1 MRLKINIAGIKRP
14 SHIMLLAV
22 ILSFCAWLCPDFGVL
37 RKGFTAPEHPGP
49 LEWFI
54 LFSWYLLIFT
64 SLSLGQKLRASFAGP
79 PHRRVNLPSL
89 DSIGV
94 YRTFTILAAVGTVST
109 LFRIFSTLPLL
120 QALVYIYVGQ
130 ANRLK
135 ITLYQD
141 YSAGLLSL
149 RYLVLYSASLAIYR
163 IVKFRKLSF
172 LNIANIVLLAMTTLI
187 SSRLILIATLVISAF
202 LITYEKRSI
211 KISVIKLAVAAGIL
225 FAVLSVLNSSR
236 NSRFYAN
243 LNLSF
248 TEASIS
254 EIVTYLGAPFH
265 VSLGAARRTDEIAA
279 GGTDLYRE
287 YIDIEEALT
296 TNSAFVQ
303 LHEQMGYVSWLYIG
317 VVSCFMGFMFSW
329 LTSFGRTSFLLPSG
343 AILYG
348 SAELWRLDLFQEGI
362 FIVWFVMG
370 IGVPAAFA
378 IFGKRSVARRS
389 RPRRVRPAAP
399 PNTPGNAEFP
409 EPQM

>member
-1 MRLKINIAGIKRP
+1 
-14 SHIMLLAV
+14 MLLAV